1 MFPTII
7 TFGWLPEFAL
17 DIAAIERARTGGRTA

>member
-7 TFGWLPEFAL
+7 TFGWLPESAL
-17 DIAAIERARTGGRTA
+17 DIAAIERAPTGGRTA